1 MKFRT
6 LIIRSS
12 LLLSILFLPFPGAAA
27 RTRPVTLPETAALA
41 RDVAVVTC
49 TGQSVNQAPGN
60 GQLVFTTWIFRK
72 ESAVK
77 DGGLPDTFSLKVIGG
92 TVGKLRV
99 TVPDAPVFLKGRH
112 YLVFLRPKVND
123 PKAFLVCGATRGI
136 LEARKTADGGWEVQ
150 LPAGRPVAGRTS
162 AAAPGTQGGWVS
174 LSDFTS
180 ALSAK
185 GGRQ

>member
-12 LLLSILFLPFPGAAA
+12 LFLSILLLPVPGAAA

-77 DGGLPDTFSLKVIGG
+77 DGGLPDSFSLKVIGG

-99 TVPDAPVFLKGRH
+99 TVPDAPAFLKGRH
-112 YLVFLRPKVND
+112 YVVFLRPKVND
-123 PKAFLVCGATRGI
+123 PKAFLVCGASRGV
-136 LEARKTADGGWEVQ
+136 LEARKTAAGGWEVQ
-150 LPAGRPVAGRTS
+150 LPAGVPGVVGT
-162 AAAPGTQGGWVS
+162 AAAEPGAKGGWVS
-174 LSDFTS
+174 LSDFTT